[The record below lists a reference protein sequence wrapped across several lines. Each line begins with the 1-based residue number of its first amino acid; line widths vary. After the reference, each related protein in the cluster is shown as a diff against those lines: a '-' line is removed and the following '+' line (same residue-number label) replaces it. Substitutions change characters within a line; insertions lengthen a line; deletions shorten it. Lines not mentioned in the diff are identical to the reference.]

1 MKLEVARAAVIEL
14 RVAAKW
20 YETQREGFGDA
31 FLEVIDRTVT
41 AIVMRP
47 RAFALWRGSR
57 VARSAVVKRFPYVV
71 IFTIR
76 NAETV
81 RVLAF
86 AHTRRRPG
94 YWKKR
99 R

>member
-14 RVAAKW
+14 RAAAKW
-20 YETQREGFGDA
+20 YETQREGLGEA
-31 FLEVIDRTVT
+31 FLEATDRTLA
-41 AIVMRP
+41 AIVTRP

-57 VARSAVVKRFPYVV
+57 LARLAVVKRFPYVV
-71 IFTIR
+71 IFTLR
-76 NAETV
+76 NVKTV

-94 YWKKR
+94 YWKAR

>member
-14 RVAAKW
+14 RIAAKW
-20 YETQREGFGDA
+20 YETQREGLADA
-31 FLEVIDRTVT
+31 FLDAVDRTVL
-41 AIVMRP
+41 AIEMRP
-47 RAFALWRGSR
+47 RAFPLWRGSP
-57 VARSAVVKRFPYVV
+57 VARAAAVKRFPYVV

>member
-1 MKLEVARAAVIEL
+1 MKLEVARADVIVL
-14 RVAAKW
+14 RAAAKW
-20 YETQREGFGDA
+20 YETRREGLGEG
-31 FLEVIDRTVT
+31 FLEAIDPTVAAMVT
-41 AIVMRP
+41 RP

-76 NAETV
+76 NAETA

-86 AHTRRRPG
+86 AHTRRAPG
-94 YWKKR
+94 YWKTR

>member
-20 YETQREGFGDA
+20 YETQREGLGDA
-31 FLEVIDRTVT
+31 FLEATDRTVM
-41 AIVMRP
+41 AIVTRP

-57 VARSAVVKRFPYVV
+57 LARSAVVKRFPYVI

-86 AHTRRRPG
+86 AHTRRLPG
-94 YWKKR
+94 YWKR
-99 R
+99 RR

>member
-1 MKLEVARAAVIEL
+1 
-14 RVAAKW
+14 
-20 YETQREGFGDA
+20 
-31 FLEVIDRTVT
+31 
-41 AIVMRP
+41 
-47 RAFALWRGSR
+47 
-57 VARSAVVKRFPYVV
+57 VKRFPYVV

>member
-14 RVAAKW
+14 RAAAKW
-20 YETQREGFGDA
+20 YEKQREGLGEA
-31 FLEVIDRTVT
+31 FLDAIDRTVA
-41 AIVMRP
+41 AIVTRP

-57 VARSAVVKRFPYVV
+57 VARSAVVKRFPYVI

-86 AHTRRRPG
+86 AHTRRAP
-94 YWKKR
+94 YWKTR